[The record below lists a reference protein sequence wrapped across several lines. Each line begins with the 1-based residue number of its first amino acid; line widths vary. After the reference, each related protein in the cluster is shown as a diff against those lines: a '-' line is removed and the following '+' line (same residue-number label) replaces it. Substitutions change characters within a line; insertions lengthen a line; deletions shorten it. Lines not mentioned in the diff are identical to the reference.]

1 MAKFT
6 QNDDLLPASEV
17 SYHVIDGLD
26 RLLLRETPARRG
38 ILAEAG
44 KRKGMAPGVRKARQV
59 CRDSN
64 ARLAGRN
71 FSSNGHLYNLELLL
85 QSLRI
90 NIKLC

>member
-1 MAKFT
+1 METHLLVAKFT
-6 QNDDLLPASEV
+6 RNDDLLPASEV

-71 FSSNGHLYNLELLL
+71 FSFD
-85 QSLRI
+85 
-90 NIKLC
+90 

>member
-6 QNDDLLPASEV
+6 RNDDLLPASEV

-44 KRKGMAPGVRKARQV
+44 KRKGGGGVEQVSKEPILQGFQFTSGGPFPQIDTWRPVIPG
-59 CRDSN
+59 
-64 ARLAGRN
+64 
-71 FSSNGHLYNLELLL
+71 
-85 QSLRI
+85 
-90 NIKLC
+90 